1 MIDEIVTFFGGQ
13 TKLALLLGIDK
24 AAISNWRK
32 EGIPPLRAIE
42 IEKLSI
48 GKFKAIDISGEK

>member
-1 MIDEIVTFFGGQ
+1 MIDEIVEFFGGQ

-42 IEKLSI
+42 IEKLSD
-48 GKFKAIDISGEK
+48 GKFKAVSINGGK